1 MTPTA
6 PPEEARVRTILTTAV
21 AAAALLLSGCT
32 QGSAAPDPATSAAS
46 APAPSAS
53 SGAPSPVGRY
63 VALGD
68 SYAAGPLI
76 PTTDLAGG
84 CARSD
89 HNYGHLLADALDVH
103 DFVDVTCSGA
113 TTRDLTHVQRT
124 FGDARI
130 PPQMRAVTAGTSLV
144 TLTIGGNDLNLF
156 STLVAT
162 CERLRPSDPQGS
174 PCARRLA
181 TRGPDL
187 DRAVATISGNVSG
200 VLETIRRR
208 APDAKVLLVGYL
220 RLVPDRGSCVGLPL
234 AAGDYATGRQISEA
248 LERALRQAAR
258 RTGTTFVDM
267 YSASAGHDIC
277 ADHPWVNGNV
287 TVREKALAYHP
298 FASGMRADARAVLQA
313 LGR

>member
-1 MTPTA
+1 MTSPTGTTRG
-6 PPEEARVRTILTTAV
+6 ARLRTILTTAI
-21 AAAALLLSGCT
+21 AAAALLLTGCT
-32 QGSAAPDPATSAAS
+32 RGSAAPDPAASSS
-46 APAPSAS
+46 APAS
-53 SGAPSPVGRY
+53 STAPEPVGRY

-89 HNYGHLLADALDVH
+89 HNYGHLLADALDVT

-113 TTRDLTHVQRT
+113 TTRDLTHVQHT

-130 PPQMRAVTAGTSLV
+130 PPQMRAVTADTSLV
-144 TLTIGGNDLNLF
+144 TLTIGGNDLDLF
-156 STLVAT
+156 STLVRT
-162 CERLRPSDPQGS
+162 CTQLRSSDPQGS

-181 TRGPDL
+181 AQGPDL
-187 DRAVATISGNVSG
+187 EGAVATISRNVAG
-200 VLETIRRR
+200 VLRTIRRT

-234 AAGDYATGRQISEA
+234 AAGDYAEGRRISQG
-248 LERALRQAAR
+248 LDRALRKAAR

-267 YSASAGHDIC
+267 HSASAGHDIC
-277 ADHPWVNGNV
+277 ARTPWVNGNV

-298 FASGMRADARAVLQA
+298 FASGMRADAREVLGA

>member
-1 MTPTA
+1 L
-6 PPEEARVRTILTTAV
+6 RTILTTAI
-21 AAAALLLSGCT
+21 AAAALLTGCT
-32 QGSAAPDPATSAAS
+32 QGNAAPDPAPPSIA
-46 APAPSAS
+46 APASTT
-53 SGAPSPVGRY
+53 APGPVGRY

-89 HNYGHLLADALDVH
+89 HNYGHLLADALDVT

-113 TTRDLTHVQRT
+113 KTRDLTHVQRP

-130 PPQMRAVTAGTSLV
+130 PPQMRAVTADTSLV
-144 TLTIGGNDLNLF
+144 TLTIGGNDLDLF
-156 STLVAT
+156 STLVRT
-162 CERLRPSDPQGS
+162 CTQLRSSDPKGA

-181 TRGPDL
+181 TQGPDL
-187 DRAVATISGNVSG
+187 DGAVATISRNVAG
-200 VLETIRRR
+200 VLRTIRRT

-220 RLVPDRGSCVGLPL
+220 RLVPERGSCVGLPL
-234 AAGDYATGRQISEA
+234 AAGDYAEGRRISQG
-248 LERALRQAAR
+248 LDQALRQAAR
-258 RTGTTFVDM
+258 RTATTFVDM
-267 YSASAGHDIC
+267 YAASAGHDIC
-277 ADHPWVNGNV
+277 AATPWVNGNV

-298 FASGMRADARAVLQA
+298 FASGMRADAREVLRA

>member
-1 MTPTA
+1 L
-6 PPEEARVRTILTTAV
+6 RTILTTAI
-21 AAAALLLSGCT
+21 AAVALLAGCT
-32 QGSAAPDPATSAAS
+32 QGNAAPDPAPPTA
-46 APAPSAS
+46 APASTT
-53 SGAPSPVGRY
+53 APEPVGRY

-89 HNYGHLLADALDVH
+89 HNYGHLLADALDVT

-113 TTRDLTHVQRT
+113 KTRDLTHVQRP

-130 PPQMRAVTAGTSLV
+130 PPQLRAVTADTSLV
-144 TLTIGGNDLNLF
+144 TLTIGGNDLDLF
-156 STLVAT
+156 STLVRT
-162 CERLRPSDPQGS
+162 CTQLRSSDPQGA

-181 TRGPDL
+181 TQGPDL
-187 DRAVATISGNVSG
+187 DGAVATISRNVAA
-200 VLETIRRR
+200 VLRTIRRA

-220 RLVPDRGSCVGLPL
+220 RLVPERGSCVGLPL
-234 AAGDYATGRQISEA
+234 AAGDYAEGRRISEA
-248 LERALRQAAR
+248 LDRALRQAAR

-267 YSASAGHDIC
+267 YAASAGHDIC
-277 ADHPWVNGNV
+277 ADTPWVNGNV

-298 FASGMRADARAVLQA
+298 FASGMRADAREVLRA
-313 LGR
+313 LGRWAAEPPRPPL

>member
-1 MTPTA
+1 MTSPTGIT
-6 PPEEARVRTILTTAV
+6 RGDRLRTILTTAV
-21 AAAALLLSGCT
+21 AAAALLLTGCT
-32 QGSAAPDPATSAAS
+32 QGSAAPDPATSSTAAQ
-46 APAPSAS
+46 AS
-53 SGAPSPVGRY
+53 SAAPEPVGRY

-76 PTTDLAGG
+76 PTTDLAAG

-130 PPQMRAVTAGTSLV
+130 PPQMRAVTPETSLV
-144 TLTIGGNDLNLF
+144 TLTIGGNDLDLF
-156 STLVAT
+156 STLVRT
-162 CERLRPSDPQGS
+162 CTQLRSSDPQGS

-181 TRGPDL
+181 TQGPDL
-187 DRAVATISGNVSG
+187 DGAVATISRHVTG
-200 VLETIRRR
+200 VLRTIRRK

-234 AAGDYATGRQISEA
+234 AAGDYAEGRRISQG
-248 LERALRQAAR
+248 LDRALRQAAR

-277 ADHPWVNGNV
+277 ARTPWVNGNV

-298 FASGMRADARAVLQA
+298 FASGMRADAREVLRA